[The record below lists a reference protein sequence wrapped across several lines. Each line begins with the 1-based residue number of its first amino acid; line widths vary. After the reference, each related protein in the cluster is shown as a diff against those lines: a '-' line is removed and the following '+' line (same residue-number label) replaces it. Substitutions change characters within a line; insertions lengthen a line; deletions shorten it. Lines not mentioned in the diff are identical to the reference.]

1 VLQRSSRC
9 CSAHLRVAA
18 LVLPRAVPCGVVWD
32 VVCVLEHDAVVVV
45 VVCRVL
51 SLDFWLRVSCVY
63 VKEKKVSC
71 VYVKEMKVLCEGN
84 EGASG

>member
-1 VLQRSSRC
+1 
-9 CSAHLRVAA
+9 
-18 LVLPRAVPCGVVWD
+18 
-32 VVCVLEHDAVVVV
+32 VLEHDAVVVV